1 MKSIMYYAVKGM
13 IASADMD
20 AIETLTK
27 RLSILAERRPELCE
41 LMIEGVAISARVFSN
56 DKLCKLLNLEAVEN
70 VKCHVE
76 VNDYLHQDVYVEF
89 DYEGKH
95 RQNIY
100 NLPLTKRLE
109 EVFDVEY
116 I

>member
-1 MKSIMYYAVKGM
+1 MEAITYYAVKGM
-13 IASADMD
+13 IASESD
-20 AIETLTK
+20 AIETLT
-27 RLSILAERRPELCE
+27 RRISILAEHRPELCD
-41 LMIEGVAISARVFSN
+41 LMIEGVAVSAHVFSN

-76 VNDYLHQDVYVEF
+76 MNDYLHQDVYVEF

-95 RQNIY
+95 HQNVY
-100 NLPLTKRLE
+100 NLPLTKRLK